1 MKTIAL
7 ATLLTLIFITPAFSQ
22 TKKEKIQE
30 LISISNKSYSKM
42 IDGIST
48 MFDKMPSFN
57 PPTKQDSPTD
67 TTIKPWVENTL
78 KAPDA
83 QPFEDTAKNN
93 KLLRTKAGFKK
104 TMLEVMTDME
114 KDMVPLY
121 DSAFTEKQI
130 NSMLVYNKS
139 SASKKVTNSSMSLFT
154 NGNFMDAMNDTSF
167 RTYVFN
173 PKRKEKLD
181 SLMNLISPKESYKTK
196 KRILQGVTKDM
207 VNSTITSE
215 IKDTAE
221 KREMTHSFDSIMKKQ
236 QDDPSFT
243 KQMDD
248 IKQNVE
254 LIKEVELDKSLTDAE
269 LSYLLTYYSDPETKE
284 LKQIET
290 KLTEKM
296 SLKILPKM
304 MEKMKKMMKEVK

>member
-181 SLMNLISPKESYKTK
+181 SLMNLMIPKENYKASK
-196 KRILQGVTKDM
+196 KMMQGI
-207 VNSTITSE
+207 VNNAVISE
-215 IKDTAE
+215 IKDTADR
-221 KREMTHSFDSIMKKQ
+221 REIKHSIDSITKKQ
-236 QDDPSFT
+236 QEDPSFT

-254 LIKEVELDKSLTDAE
+254 LIKEV
-269 LSYLLTYYSDPETKE
+269 
-284 LKQIET
+284 
-290 KLTEKM
+290 
-296 SLKILPKM
+296 
-304 MEKMKKMMKEVK
+304 